1 AENAART
8 ATESDNV
15 TVHSEGLRE
24 FRQALRRVEGDAPNQ
39 LRIALSDVADIVD
52 QGTKPQVPVRR
63 GHAHG
68 SVQDQS
74 PQEKA
79 RVVAGGKRVP
89 YYPWLDFGGRV
100 GRKNAT
106 VREFVKDGRYL
117 FPTYRQLRDR
127 GVIEERLVRAIVRV
141 ARSVGWEVTGG

>member
-1 AENAART
+1 M
-8 ATESDNV
+8 SDNV
-15 TVHSEGLRE
+15 TVHIEGLRE
-24 FRQALRRVEGDAPNQ
+24 FRQALRRVERDAPKQ
-39 LRIALSDVADIVD
+39 LRVAFNDVANVVV
-52 QGTKPQVPVRR
+52 QATKPQVPVRR
-63 GHAHG
+63 GKAQG
-68 SVQDQS
+68 SVRARS
-74 PQEKA
+74 TQEKA

-106 VREFVKDGRYL
+106 VREFVADGRYL

-127 GVIEERLVRAIVRV
+127 GVIEEKLVRAIVRV

>member
-1 AENAART
+1 M
-8 ATESDNV
+8 SDNV
-15 TVHSEGLRE
+15 TVHIEGLRE
-24 FRQALRRVEGDAPNQ
+24 FRQALRRVQADAPKQ
-39 LRIALSDVADIVD
+39 LRIAFNGVANIVV

-63 GHAHG
+63 GKAQG
-68 SVQDQS
+68 SVRARS
-74 PQEKA
+74 TQEKA

-106 VREFVKDGRYL
+106 VREYVKDGRYL
-117 FPTYRQLRDR
+117 YPTYRQLRDR
-127 GVIEERLVRAIVRV
+127 GVIEEQLVRAIVRV

>member
-1 AENAART
+1 M
-8 ATESDNV
+8 
-15 TVHSEGLRE
+15 TVHIEGLRE
-24 FRQALRRVEGDAPNQ
+24 FRQALRRVERDAPKQ
-39 LRIALSDVADIVD
+39 LRVAFNDVANVVV
-52 QGTKPQVPVRR
+52 QATKPQVPVRR
-63 GHAHG
+63 GKAQG
-68 SVQDQS
+68 SVRARS
-74 PQEKA
+74 TQEKA

-127 GVIEERLVRAIVRV
+127 GVIEEKLVRAIVRV